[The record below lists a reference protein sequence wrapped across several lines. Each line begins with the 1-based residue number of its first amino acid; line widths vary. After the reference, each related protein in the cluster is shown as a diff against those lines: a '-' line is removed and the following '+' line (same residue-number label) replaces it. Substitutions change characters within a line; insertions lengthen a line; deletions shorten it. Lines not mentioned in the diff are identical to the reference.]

1 MNHEPKIAVVHP
13 DTLAAIGLR
22 QLLQAVMPTLGVDA
36 YRSAG
41 EVPAGQAD
49 AYVHYFAAVAAVAAA
64 PQFFA
69 ARRRQTI
76 VLSPV
81 PGAPLAGYHSIC
93 TSAPERSLVKALL
106 ALEQSAHG
114 GGRNM
119 PPPPA
124 GGAAPSPREA
134 EVMTLVVKGLI
145 NKEIAARLNISQAT
159 VVTHRHNL
167 MEKLG
172 LRSVSALAIYAV
184 THGYVDISEI

>member
-93 TSAPERSLVKALL
+93 TSAPERSSIYTAPPMNVAIRMR
-106 ALEQSAHG
+106 G
-114 GGRNM
+114 VCGR
-119 PPPPA
+119 A
-124 GGAAPSPREA
+124 VA
-134 EVMTLVVKGLI
+134 VVKLT
-145 NKEIAARLNISQAT
+145 KMRMSMAAVRIAARPSSSRTAPPS
-159 VVTHRHNL
+159 HRPN
-167 MEKLG
+167 
-172 LRSVSALAIYAV
+172 AA
-184 THGYVDISEI
+184 